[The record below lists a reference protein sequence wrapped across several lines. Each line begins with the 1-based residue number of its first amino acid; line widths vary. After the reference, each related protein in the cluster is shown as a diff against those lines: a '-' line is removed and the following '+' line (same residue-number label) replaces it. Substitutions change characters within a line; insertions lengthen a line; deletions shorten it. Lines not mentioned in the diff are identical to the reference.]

1 MLNPLSRRNSR
12 NPLIIGVLCLALA
25 ACAEGREGETIGT
38 VAGGALGALLGSQIG
53 SGKGQL
59 AAVAIG
65 AIAGA
70 WGGSELGKKMDEE
83 DKIYA
88 QRTAQ
93 DAMEYNKAGQTSTW
107 RNPDSGNSGTV
118 TPVQT
123 YENAAGK
130 DCREFETSIYVDGEQ
145 EKGTG
150 TACRQPDG
158 SWQIES

>member
-1 MLNPLSRRNSR
+1 MLQSQSNRKYSKP
-12 NPLIIGVLCLALA
+12 IIIASLCLALA

-38 VAGGALGALLGSQIG
+38 VAGGALGAVLGSQFG
-53 SGKGQL
+53 GGKGQL

-70 WGGSELGKKMDEE
+70 WAGSTLGKKLDEE
-83 DKIYA
+83 DKVYA

-107 RNPDSGNSGTV
+107 RNPDSGNSGTA

-130 DCREFETSIYVDGEQ
+130 DCREFETSIFVDGEQ

-158 SWQIES
+158 TWQIES

>member
-1 MLNPLSRRNSR
+1 MPQPQSRRHFSK
-12 NPLIIGVLCLALA
+12 PLIIGVLCLALT

-53 SGKGQL
+53 GGKGQL

-83 DKIYA
+83 DKVYA

-93 DAMEYNKAGQTSTW
+93 DAMEYNKAGQTSSW

-118 TPVQT
+118 KPTQT

-130 DCREFETSIYVDGEQ
+130 DCREFETSIFVDGEQ
-145 EKGTG
+145 EKGIG

>member
-1 MLNPLSRRNSR
+1 MLQSKSHHKFSKPFM
-12 NPLIIGVLCLALA
+12 IGILCLALTS
-25 ACAEGREGETIGT
+25 CAEGREGETIGT

-53 SGKGQL
+53 GGKGQL
-59 AAVAIG
+59 AAIAIG

-83 DKIYA
+83 DKVYA

-93 DAMEYNKAGQTSTW
+93 DAMEYNKADQTSTW

-130 DCREFETSIYVDGEQ
+130 NCREFETSIFVDGEQ

-158 SWQIES
+158 TWQIES

>member
-1 MLNPLSRRNSR
+1 MLNTLLRRNSR
-12 NPLIIGVLCLALA
+12 NPLIIGALCLALT

-53 SGKGQL
+53 GGKGQL
-59 AAVAIG
+59 AAVAVG

-70 WGGSELGKKMDEE
+70 WAGSALGKKMDEE
-83 DKIYA
+83 DKVYA

-107 RNPDSGNSGTV
+107 RNPESGNSGTV
-118 TPVQT
+118 TPVHT
-123 YENAAGK
+123 YEDSSGK

-158 SWQIES
+158 SWQIAS

>member
-1 MLNPLSRRNSR
+1 MLQSQSNHKFSKP
-12 NPLIIGVLCLALA
+12 IIIATLCLALT
-25 ACAEGREGETIGT
+25 ACAEGREGETIGS
-38 VAGGALGALLGSQIG
+38 VAGGALGAVLGSQFG
-53 SGKGQL
+53 GGKGQL

-70 WGGSELGKKMDEE
+70 WAGSELGKKLDEE
-83 DKIYA
+83 DKVYA

-123 YENAAGK
+123 YENSAGK
-130 DCREFETSIYVDGEQ
+130 DCREFETSIFVEGEQ

-158 SWQIES
+158 TWQIES